1 MYIQAGL
8 IHALEPSDRRC
19 YDRKEAASYV
29 GVSPPTFDKLVDD
42 GSMPQPIQFLGRKVW
57 DKHALDRAIDLM
69 SGLDSTSP
77 TDSLDVWRRQNA
89 N

>member
-1 MYIQAGL
+1 MHIQAGL

-57 DKHALDRAIDLM
+57 DKHALDRAVDTK
-69 SGLDSTSP
+69 SGIVATSP
-77 TDSLDVWRRQNA
+77 ADPLDTWRRQNA